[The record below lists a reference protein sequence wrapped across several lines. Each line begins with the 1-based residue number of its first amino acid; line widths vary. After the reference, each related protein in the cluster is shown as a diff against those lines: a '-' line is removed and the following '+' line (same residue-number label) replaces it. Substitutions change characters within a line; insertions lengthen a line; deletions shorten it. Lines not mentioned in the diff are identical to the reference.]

1 MNHTSPQFY
10 FDAEDGSS
18 MCIISTKN
26 KTYVGTAKCSEQ
38 DHDMQSEK
46 TGCEIAY
53 RRAYINFLKGQR
65 DELKIELQ
73 GLKRYYYS
81 ICQSKQYDKTSYAS
95 KMLLKQIK
103 NKQEIIND
111 LKEMI
116 LDEKTDLIEW
126 MNKKAEF
133 YQTIRKNRQV
143 KNN

>member
-1 MNHTSPQFY
+1 MNHINPQFY
-10 FDAEDGSS
+10 FDEKDGSS
-18 MCIISTKN
+18 MCIISTKY
-26 KTYVGTAKCSEQ
+26 KTYIGTAKCSEQ
-38 DHDMQSEK
+38 DYDMQNEK

-73 GLKRYYYS
+73 GLKKYYYS
-81 ICQSKQYDKTSYAS
+81 ICQSKQYDATSYAS

-103 NKQEIIND
+103 NKQEIIDD
-111 LKEMI
+111 LRDMI
-116 LDEKTDLIEW
+116 LDEKVNLIDW

-133 YQTIRKNRQV
+133 YNAIRKNRQA